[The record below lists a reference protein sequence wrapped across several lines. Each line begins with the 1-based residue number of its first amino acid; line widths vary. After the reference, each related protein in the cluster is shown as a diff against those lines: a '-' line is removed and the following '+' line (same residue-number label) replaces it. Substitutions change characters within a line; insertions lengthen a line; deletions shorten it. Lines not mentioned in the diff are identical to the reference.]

1 MERVKNNFY
10 DVENN
15 KTPFHL
21 ASLDTITLFTEKID
35 CSVSSTPLHQRK
47 CIRRVHSRQTHS
59 YLLLRPRA
67 MNRIELEAVSY
78 VGSLVFEKRNRSL
91 DRACTSRPCECQT
104 FQSRPDRMKYRF
116 RLMYLYTI
124 RKKNENYR
132 YELPRNRNTL
142 GRTARNLSGYRQR
155 HFGGRSSFRIRIVKF
170 QLV

>member
-15 KTPFHL
+15 KTSFHL

-124 RKKNENYR
+124 RKKMKTTGMSCLVTGTPSDEQPETCR
-132 YELPRNRNTL
+132 GIDSDTSGVDLPF
-142 GRTARNLSGYRQR
+142 GY
-155 HFGGRSSFRIRIVKF
+155 V
-170 QLV
+170 L